1 MSSSVKSFTVLC
13 TICVVVALLLA
24 GVNYFTAPVIEA
36 AQNAEVLKGLSE
48 VYEGAEKFTPMD
60 LTKYSNLPAGV
71 TDAYTVDD
79 LGGYVVKVET
89 AGFKTGMIILVGVNS
104 EGAVTGS
111 KAVAHSESPGYGKD
125 QLEGSYPSS
134 FDGVT
139 MDTVDAVDT
148 VGGVTMTTNAYKDA
162 IKTAIG
168 ATVIFGGGSFDN
180 RTEEEIK
187 LDEALPEAEGGFERE
202 FCPVS
207 IDGLTALFKAQ
218 NGKGY
223 VLVYG
228 EDYIGVD
235 ENGALVGTPSSA
247 YAASAEADIARITGV
262 TYTDIVLT
270 EYDGIAKSVKSVKLT
285 SEGTYV
291 VEVEARGFDAEHA
304 DWSTTKSPI
313 KIKLAIDST
322 GKVISVITLSHNE
335 STGIGD
341 VCAKPDYYNG
351 FIGVD
356 ADTVGGVDTVG
367 GATVTT
373 TAYRTAVKNAIN
385 AVNIIV
391 AANAQ

>member
-13 TICVVVALLLA
+13 TICVVVALLLS

-48 VYEGAEKFTPMD
+48 VYEGAEKFSPMD
-60 LTKYSNLPAGV
+60 LTKYSDLPAGV
-71 TDAYTVDD
+71 TEAYTVDD

-111 KAVAHSESPGYGKD
+111 KAIASGESPGYGKD

-139 MDTVDAVDT
+139 LDTVDAVDT
-148 VGGVTMTTNAYKDA
+148 VGGVTMTTNAYKNA
-162 IKTAIG
+162 VKTAIG

-187 LDEALPEAEGGFERE
+187 LDEALPEADGGFERD
-202 FCPVS
+202 FCPVA

-235 ENGALVGTPSSA
+235 ENGALVGTPQSA
-247 YAASAEADIARITGV
+247 YAARAEADIARIIGL
-262 TYTDIVLT
+262 TYTDVTLSNY
-270 EYDGIAKSVKSVKLT
+270 EGISRYVESVQLT

-291 VEVEARGFDAEHA
+291 VQVGARGYDAQS
-304 DWSTTKSPI
+304 DYSPTKSPI
-313 KIKLAIDST
+313 EIKLAIDST
-322 GKVISVITLSHNE
+322 GKVISVMTLSHKE
-335 STGIGD
+335 STGVGD
-341 VCAKPDYYNG
+341 VCGTPDYYNR
-351 FIGVD
+351 FVGVD

-391 AANAQ
+391 AADAQ